1 MEDSFAPTESAF
13 TDLIASE
20 DHIGLIR
27 DWRDVIFH
35 TLFAK
40 KRHDLELPVLLPIED
55 GRCFIA
61 SPDPVAARAAIE
73 DFSSDE
79 ELDIFVK
86 PVPLGELAR
95 NAFLL
100 GAWLCWTG
108 SKVIMNTSLM
118 HLIGMKALKQE
129 PSGQERLYQAKI
141 HELQNPGGVVET
153 IKAQSWVISTVSGNS
168 VTEVARENLI
178 FDDRGLVVFGPGLGP
193 TGGAKNR
200 SDLSAEE
207 QALFDWWAQ
216 PLYDYAALKEGN
228 EGENGADENA
238 KSADTYVP
246 ASAIVDE
253 ENLRSFYD
261 LERAVHNQIMPD
273 ATRLQLEVIED
284 QVIPEV
290 EEQGSD
296 ELLRVDGRR
305 FRILF
310 ADHPEWSLPLGG
322 GGLAMTDY
330 TEEVWLPKEAGVHEV
345 PEHLRSRLT
354 RAIAWVL
361 FWQGRD
367 PGKPAQLVLGQFGGV
382 KPFCPDNM
390 NRLFVPDATDGRFPA
405 LACMPCGAQQVPVL
419 IHGEVP
425 EGYVCEVLEECR
437 VPASDL
443 PRGLVGR
450 DSLLVN
456 GSVPFVSMCAF
467 LVVPVAA
474 IEFPEEWYTGIRTS
488 NTQLISDFEYYLAKH
503 GRSDQAKLDVQGRK
517 GPSGIAGV
525 FWACAGFMAFTFLLM
540 ILYGI

>member
-1 MEDSFAPTESAF
+1 MEDSFAPTEKIF

-40 KRHDLELPVLLPIED
+40 RRQDLELPVLLPIED
-55 GRCFIA
+55 ARCFIG

-73 DFSSDE
+73 DFGFDE
-79 ELDIFVK
+79 ELDVFIK

-100 GAWLCWTG
+100 GAWFCWTG
-108 SKVIMNTSLM
+108 SNVIMNTSLM
-118 HLIGMKALKQE
+118 HLIGMKAIKQQ
-129 PSGQERLYQAKI
+129 PSGQELLYQAKL
-141 HELQNPGGVVET
+141 HELQNPGKFVEI
-153 IKAQSWVISTVSGNS
+153 IKAQSWVVSTVSGNS
-168 VTEVARENLI
+168 VTEVVQEALVI
-178 FDDRGLVVFGPGLGP
+178 DDRGLVVFGPGLGP
-193 TGGAKNR
+193 SGVAKNR
-200 SDLSAEE
+200 SELSADE
-207 QALFDWWAQ
+207 QALFDWWAL
-216 PLYDYAALKEGN
+216 PLYDYAAWEEKG
-228 EGENGADENA
+228 EGENRADENV
-238 KSADTYVP
+238 KSIDTYVP
-246 ASAIVDE
+246 APSIIGE
-253 ENLRSFYD
+253 ENLLSFYD

-284 QVIPEV
+284 QVMPEI

-305 FRILF
+305 YGILF
-310 ADHPEWSLPLGG
+310 VDHPEWSLPLGG
-322 GGLAMTDY
+322 NGLAMTDY
-330 TEEVWLPKEAGVHEV
+330 GEQVWLPKEAGIHEV
-345 PEHLRSRLT
+345 PEHFRSRLT

-367 PGKPAQLVLGQFGGV
+367 PGKPAHLVLGQFGGV

-405 LACMPCGAQQVPVL
+405 LACMPCGTQQVPVL
-419 IHGEVP
+419 VHGEVP

-456 GSVPFVSMCAF
+456 GSVPFVSMCTF
-467 LVVPVAA
+467 LMVPVAA

-488 NTQLISDFEYYLAKH
+488 NTQLISDFEYYLAEL
-503 GRSDQAKLDVQGRK
+503 GRSDRAKQDVQGGK
-517 GPSGIAGV
+517 DPGGIAGV
-525 FWACAGFMAFTFLLM
+525 FWACAGFMAFIILLM
-540 ILYGI
+540 VLYGT